1 MYSFLF
7 YLHLGMIKVI
17 LNMIILIKHKVYR
30 EFMMHLNL
38 TWPKFSD
45 HVREVFQDVMTSAD
59 FTDVTIVCDDQ
70 EQFRAHKLVLSA
82 CSPVFR
88 RIISCLPTKDAVIY
102 MKGVKHKE
110 MKSILEFIY
119 LGQSTFYEDRLDEF
133 LKVARD
139 LDIKEIGENGKS
151 PTEQDDCQNN
161 EKSLE
166 LIKMTNNEDSEE
178 GVHNFESS
186 MDNLSGID
194 IDDITCDDDDQILA
208 KNKEVVNSS
217 EIVKEENTEIIE
229 QDNNTKDSRPLILNL
244 ESSMKFENVM
254 EIDSDAN
261 TRQENQKISERN
273 YDDPSGVT
281 FKFLASA
288 GRSKDG
294 VLVTNDGSFIWHKSQ
309 SSKSGD
315 RIYYFCA
322 DKPSSGCKARAIVET
337 KTVKIDHGEE
347 VQRRLVSIS
356 SYEVSIR

>member
-1 MYSFLF
+1 MYFF
-7 YLHLGMIKVI
+7 QFFLHLGMIKVI
-17 LNMIILIKHKVYR
+17 LNMIILIKHKVDR

-45 HVREVFQDVMTSAD
+45 HVKEVFQDVMTSAD

-88 RIISCLPTKDAVIY
+88 RIISCLTTKDSVIY

-133 LKVARD
+133 LNVARD

-161 EKSLE
+161 EKSPE
-166 LIKMTNNEDSEE
+166 LIKMAHYEKD
-178 GVHNFESS
+178 VHNLKSS
-186 MDNLSGID
+186 MENLSDIY
-194 IDDITCDDDDQILA
+194 IDDITCDDDDNQILPE
-208 KNKEVVNSS
+208 NKEAVNSP

-244 ESSMKFENVM
+244 ESSVENVM

-261 TRQENQKISERN
+261 TGQEKWKIDERIDRN

-294 VLVTNDGSFIWHKSQ
+294 ILVTNDGHFMWHKSKP
-309 SSKSGD
+309 SKSGD
-315 RIYYFCA
+315 RIYYHCSE
-322 DKPSSGCKARAIVET
+322 KSHSGCKATAIVET
-337 KTVKIDHGEE
+337 KTVKVDHGEE
-347 VQRRLVSIS
+347 VQRRLLSIS
-356 SYEVSIR
+356 SYEVNIR

>member
-1 MYSFLF
+1 M
-7 YLHLGMIKVI
+7 
-17 LNMIILIKHKVYR
+17 
-30 EFMMHLNL
+30 
-38 TWPKFSD
+38 
-45 HVREVFQDVMTSAD
+45 
-59 FTDVTIVCDDQ
+59 
-70 EQFRAHKLVLSA
+70 
-82 CSPVFR
+82 
-88 RIISCLPTKDAVIY
+88 
-102 MKGVKHKE
+102 
-110 MKSILEFIY
+110 
-119 LGQSTFYEDRLDEF
+119 DEF

-161 EKSLE
+161 EKSPE
-166 LIKMTNNEDSEE
+166 LIKMTNNE
-178 GVHNFESS
+178 SS
-186 MDNLSGID
+186 IDNLSGID

-208 KNKEVVNSS
+208 KNKEVVNSP
-217 EIVKEENTEIIE
+217 EIVKEENTELIE

-244 ESSMKFENVM
+244 ESSIKFENVL
-254 EIDSDAN
+254 EIDSDAH
-261 TRQENQKISERN
+261 TRQDNQKISERN